1 MTTGMVIVHYNDLES
16 LTDLIN
22 NVKDYKMLDKIII
35 VDNNSKKEIKTKLKD
50 LTNSKIE
57 LIENSDNKGFSYA
70 INIGCKRLID
80 CLMSVI
86 LLYLILILL
95 LIVKII

>member
-35 VDNNSKKEIKTKLKD
+35 VDNNSKKEIKTKLKE

-57 LIENSDNKGFSYA
+57 LIEKDLMIVEQDMLRHDSIHLATTIMSY
-70 INIGCKRLID
+70 
-80 CLMSVI
+80 LME
-86 LLYLILILL
+86 
-95 LIVKII
+95 K